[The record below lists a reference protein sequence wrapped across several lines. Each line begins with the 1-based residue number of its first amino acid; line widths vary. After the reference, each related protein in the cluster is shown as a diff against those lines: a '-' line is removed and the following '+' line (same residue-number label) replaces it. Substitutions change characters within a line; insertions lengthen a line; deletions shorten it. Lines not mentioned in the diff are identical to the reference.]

1 MAGEVT
7 QLLNDVRRGDR
18 SAFDRLLPLVYDEL
32 RKTASSYLHHE
43 YKQRTMQT
51 TDLVHEAYLRLVG
64 SDVSWE
70 SRSYF
75 FGVAARVMRQ
85 ILVDMARRR
94 RADKRG
100 GEFTRVTL
108 GENVLIEEADFERLL
123 VLDDALRQLQHVDER
138 LCKVVEL
145 RYFAGLTVEETA
157 AALDVS
163 EKTVRNDWSL
173 ARAWLLKTLR

>member
-1 MAGEVT
+1 MGGEVT

-18 SAFDRLLPLVYDEL
+18 SAFDKLLPLVYDEL
-32 RKTASSYLHHE
+32 RKTASSYLHQEH
-43 YKQRTMQT
+43 KQRTMQT

-94 RADKRG
+94 QADKRG
-100 GEFTRVTL
+100 GDFTRVTL
-108 GENVLIEEADFERLL
+108 GENVLIGEADFERLL
-123 VLDDALRQLQHVDER
+123 VLDDALLQLQQVDER

-157 AALDVS
+157 AALDIS